1 MANYYNI
8 NRSLEAYELRLIDP
22 DDGQLKSIFDIP
34 SIGSSGQGGYTDLEI
49 DNLVNAKLN
58 IDNPD
63 VNGTLRAGAGGSGG
77 KIINAGSTPESES
90 FYVNGLSTFNG
101 TVKVPVL
108 DASSNIKTSQQVQ
121 TNTFNTSA
129 INTKISFNDNDN
141 EYMKYENSVVD
152 ATFNG
157 LKVLDN
163 LYTMDI
169 YPQSIRLPY
178 NNKISFIDTD
188 GATDTDYYNDNYI
201 NITIDG
207 GIQRINQ
214 VIMGN
219 GEHRFYCG
227 DIATA
232 DDADL
237 VMKLSNTRIDI
248 YKDLYLNDTLFQQ
261 GGGGGGNSGA
271 FSEDVVIADTYQLK
285 TDTISSNGLNDLV
298 FNVDTVGEFLRF
310 QVSDNTVRV
319 PNTRSF
325 LSQNIFTELIQP
337 LAFANDVVFN
347 GGNNTN
353 DAYEAYVRLDAS
365 AEKVSISKETKF
377 ENAIQLNQG
386 QSIKWTNVFIRE
398 VQGATRPEFDL
409 IVNGSTSHL
418 RLWVNGAI
426 KQAITNTT
434 IACKVNIDAE
444 QGITVLNGQ
453 QLRTNTINS
462 HTNSNL
468 VIQRDG
474 STAITLKAGNE
485 VDFSGYVNINNIS
498 TQNDTDMAIRRN
510 DEEFIRLFKNETTSD
525 EAIIC
530 YKILRANEELK
541 TNTLNTLDDNSLDMQ
556 QNGNTFISLQS
567 IANRVQVNRLLRVL
581 DSGNSIQAQLVQSN
595 TGNYMSFTLGNH
607 ISAYTS
613 GDSEADPP
621 VHVNG
626 NTLHLNYYSHGDVF
640 LGTNQDTGADPIP
653 TITINKFSSGT
664 GNAFEV
670 QGNSVFSGTVS
681 TNTLNSE
688 TGDLVFQ
695 RLGTEFFRL
704 NDQSSLVEVA
714 VGHAFSSPDVYAND
728 YLNRTRQRDTVFY
741 GSVVSADARVEYMKW
756 NYTDQSLDFNA
767 PIDNTNIAVIG
778 NIVDTTVSDE
788 RLKTNIQDVESNFC
802 DCVKNVKIK
811 TFEYKDEKYK
821 DSDKYGFIAQH
832 LQKHLPKEFDNI
844 VKKTKPKKDE
854 GEAYLSINYMKLSVV
869 LWGALQETLTKVEHL
884 EASVYELQEAMKEFK
899 KPKAK
904 AKAKAKN

>member
-1 MANYYNI
+1 M
-8 NRSLEAYELRLIDP
+8 RLIDP

-34 SIGSSGQGGYTDLEI
+34 SIGSSGGQGGYTDLEI

-77 KIINAGSTPESES
+77 KIIINSGSTPESES

-108 DASSNIKTSQQVQ
+108 EASSNIKTSQQVQ

-129 INTKISFNDNDN
+129 VNTKISFNDNDN

-201 NITIDG
+201 NLTIDG

-232 DDADL
+232 DNGDL

-298 FNVDTVGEFLRF
+298 FNVDTLGEFLRF
-310 QVSDNTVRV
+310 QISDNTVRV
-319 PNTRSF
+319 PDTRSF
-325 LSQNIFTELIQP
+325 LSQDIYLDNLRP
-337 LAFANDVVFN
+337 LTFSNDVVLY

-353 DAYEAYVRLDAS
+353 DAYEEYVRLDAS
-365 AEKVSISKETKF
+365 AEKVNISKETKF

-444 QGITVLNGQ
+444 QGLTVFTGQ
-453 QLRTNTINS
+453 QLKTNTINS

-468 VIQRDG
+468 VIQRSG
-474 STAITLKAGNE
+474 STYMTFQSDRININQALHLSDTLFIDTVNKLSLKPSVEG
-485 VDFSGYVNINNIS
+485 GVNIFDIRNLHPVADNPMIRFRVGEGGGETIICEITNNGVSIARNLVVGTAYELRTNALDTNGDNDLVISRNNIPFL
-498 TQNDTDMAIRRN
+498 TLDKFTEDTI
-510 DEEFIRLFKNETTSD
+510 EK

-530 YKILRANEELK
+530 SKQLRANGNVLVNNLQINQFQSGVEYADFRLHNADSVLRFFVGNSTNPNFQITNANINLNRDTIIGNVK
-541 TNTLNTLDDNSLDMQ
+541 TNTINSNGDN
-556 QNGNTFISLQS
+556 
-567 IANRVQVNRLLRVL
+567 
-581 DSGNSIQAQLVQSN
+581 
-595 TGNYMSFTLGNH
+595 
-607 ISAYTS
+607 
-613 GDSEADPP
+613 
-621 VHVNG
+621 
-626 NTLHLNYYSHGDVF
+626 
-640 LGTNQDTGADPIP
+640 
-653 TITINKFSSGT
+653 
-664 GNAFEV
+664 
-670 QGNSVFSGTVS
+670 
-681 TNTLNSE
+681 
-688 TGDLVFQ
+688 DLVFQ
-695 RLGTEFFRL
+695 RNGTEIFKCETSAGID
-704 NDQSSLVEVA
+704 NNNIINVSATGGGMSA
-714 VGHAFSSPDVYAND
+714 VNVYGNSFK
-728 YLNRTRQRDTVFY
+728 NRTLTSDTIFY
-741 GSVVSADARVEYMKW
+741 GANPAGDNRIEYMKW
-756 NYTDQSLDFNA
+756 NRADQSLDFNA
-767 PIDNTNIAVIG
+767 PIDNTNISVIG
-778 NIVDTTVSDE
+778 NIIDTTVSDE
-788 RLKTNIQDVESNFC
+788 RLKTNIKEVESNYC
-802 DCVKNVKIK
+802 DCIKNVKIK
-811 TFEYKDEKYK
+811 TFDYKDEKYK
-821 DSDKYGFIAQH
+821 DSDKYGMIAQD
-832 LQKHLPKEFDNI
+832 LLSHLPKELKNI
-844 VKKTKPKKDE
+844 VRETKPKKDE

-869 LWGALQETLTKVEHL
+869 LWGALQETLNKVEHL
-884 EASVYELQEAMKEFK
+884 EASVYELQNGVK

-904 AKAKAKN
+904 AKAKVKN

>member
-8 NRSLEAYELRLIDP
+8 NRSLETYELRLIDP

-34 SIGSSGQGGYTDLEI
+34 SIGSSGGQGGYTDLEI

-77 KIINAGSTPESES
+77 KIIINAGSTPESES

-108 DASSNIKTSQQVQ
+108 EASSNIKTTQQVQ

-129 INTKISFNDNDN
+129 VNTKISFNDNDN

-227 DIATA
+227 DITTA
-232 DDADL
+232 DDGDL

-261 GGGGGGNSGA
+261 GGGGGGGSNSGT
-271 FSEDVVIADTYQLK
+271 FNEDVVIADTYQLK

-325 LSQNIFTELIQP
+325 LSQDIYSDNIRP
-337 LAFANDVVFN
+337 LTFSNDVVFN
-347 GGNNTN
+347 GGNSTN
-353 DAYEAYVRLDAS
+353 DAYEEYMRLDAS
-365 AEKVSISKETKF
+365 DEKVSVSK
-377 ENAIQLNQG
+377 
-386 QSIKWTNVFIRE
+386 NVE
-398 VQGATRPEFDL
+398 MNEDL
-409 IVNGSTSHL
+409 IMKSTKVLYLDATSNLLRYITSRNDNGQDILELVNNKATNNQIRFTNNGSTSLIVDNSFVYTPRQIQGDNGLKVDYIDTRTANANFDFRRNNVSYITFQSDSVDINQPLHL
-418 RLWVNGAI
+418 NSVIDTINDSDLVFNRNNVQFMRLDKFTEDVNGTPTEI
-426 KQAITNTT
+426 
-434 IACKVNIDAE
+434 
-444 QGITVLNGQ
+444 
-453 QLRTNTINS
+453 
-462 HTNSNL
+462 
-468 VIQRDG
+468 
-474 STAITLKAGNE
+474 
-485 VDFSGYVNINNIS
+485 
-498 TQNDTDMAIRRN
+498 
-510 DEEFIRLFKNETTSD
+510 

-530 YKILRANEELK
+530 SKQLRANSQIRVNNLQINQFSSGVQFADIRLENADSVMRFYVGNSTSANFQMTNAGITLNRETTIGNIK
-541 TNTLNTLDDNSLDMQ
+541 TNTIDT
-556 QNGNTFISLQS
+556 NG
-567 IANRVQVNRLLRVL
+567 
-581 DSGNSIQAQLVQSN
+581 
-595 TGNYMSFTLGNH
+595 
-607 ISAYTS
+607 
-613 GDSEADPP
+613 
-621 VHVNG
+621 
-626 NTLHLNYYSHGDVF
+626 
-640 LGTNQDTGADPIP
+640 DT
-653 TITINKFSSGT
+653 
-664 GNAFEV
+664 
-670 QGNSVFSGTVS
+670 
-681 TNTLNSE
+681 
-688 TGDLVFQ
+688 DLIF
-695 RLGTEFFRL
+695 RRNGTEYFRL
-704 NDQSSLVEVA
+704 RDLTNPVDVDIVSVA
-714 VGHAFSSPDVYAND
+714 DDKGLSTPDLYTNEI
-728 YLNRTRQRDTVFY
+728 LNRSWSFDTVY
-741 GSVVSADARVEYMKW
+741 SGSNAGGTARVEYMRW
-756 NYTDQSLDFNA
+756 NYTDQSLDFNV

-788 RLKTNIQDVESNFC
+788 RLKTNIQEVESNYC
-802 DCVKNVKIK
+802 ECVKNVKIK

-832 LQKHLPKEFDNI
+832 LRKHLPKEFDNI
-844 VKKTKPKKDE
+844 VKETKPKKDE

-869 LWGALQETLTKVEHL
+869 LWGALQETLNKVEHL
-884 EASVYELQEAMKEFK
+884 EASVYELQNGVKNPKQLSQSESSLGRSP

-904 AKAKAKN
+904 VKAKTKNLV